1 MFLGRKVNLK
11 FIYENWLFQV
21 VCKDNEL
28 LFANLINLRSIFIE
42 NLLNFPFSGKADK
55 H

>member
-28 LFANLINLRSIFIE
+28 LANLINLRSLFIE